1 MRLIALFAGLLASP
15 AAILMA
21 AAHND
26 SAPLRVAGEDS
37 ASVHPA
43 GTDIPF
49 SDLASPEARHALIAL
64 HQAPPEPDAR
74 TDIEGLRRFHSEAT
88 DKLLVKMR
96 EAYSVS
102 ITSRKTAG
110 VNTQVVIPQ
119 AGVAQRNRRRVLI
132 NLHGGAF
139 AFGSGNGGLVE
150 SVPIAATE
158 RIEVIAVDY
167 RLAPENKFPAATQDV
182 AAVYGELLKSYDP
195 EDIGIYGCSAGGIL
209 AAQSVAWFSSHGLP
223 TPGAIATLC
232 ATGAEINGDSAY
244 LAPLLFGAPV
254 PAGGHPLLLT
264 SLPYFQGVD
273 PKDPLAFPIVSPQL
287 LAKFPP
293 TLLIAGNRDFSA
305 SSLTLM
311 HRRLRA
317 VGVDAELYLFDGLWH
332 AFVVD
337 CTLPES
343 REVYGIVAR
352 FFDTHLGHRTKGAPQ
367 GAM

>member
-1 MRLIALFAGLLASP
+1 MRLIVLFAGLLVLP

-21 AAHND
+21 GAHSD
-26 SAPLRVAGEDS
+26 SIPSRVADEDS

-43 GTDIPF
+43 GRDIPF
-49 SDLASPEARHALIAL
+49 SNLASPEARQALMAL
-64 HQAPPEPDAR
+64 HNAPPEPDAR

-96 EAYSVS
+96 EIYAVT
-102 ITSRKTAG
+102 ITRRKIAG
-110 VNTQVVIPQ
+110 INTQVVMPQ
-119 AGVAQRNRRRVLI
+119 AGVAQKNRGRVLI

-139 AFGSGNGGLVE
+139 TFGSGNGGLVE

-167 RLAPENKFPAATQDV
+167 RLAPENKFPAATEDV
-182 AAVYGELLKSYDP
+182 AAVYRELLKNYRP

-209 AAQSVAWFSSHGLP
+209 AAESVAWFSNNGLP

-232 ATGAEINGDSAY
+232 ATGAEIDGDSAY
-244 LAPLLFGAPV
+244 LAPLLFGTPI

-264 SLPYFQGVD
+264 SLPYFHGVD
-273 PKDPLAFPIVSPQL
+273 PKDPLAFPSVSPQL

-337 CTLPES
+337 CSLPES

-352 FFDTHLGHRTKGAPQ
+352 FFDSHLGRHAKRAGQ
-367 GAM
+367 G

>member
-1 MRLIALFAGLLASP
+1 MRLIILFTGSLIFH

-21 AAHND
+21 ATRGD
-26 SAPLRVAGEDS
+26 SVPSRVADGDS
-37 ASVHPA
+37 TSVHPG

-49 SDLASPEARHALIAL
+49 SNLASPEARQALMTL
-64 HQAPPEPDAR
+64 GKAPPEPA
-74 TDIEGLRRFHSEAT
+74 DIEGLRRFHSEAT
-88 DKLLVKMR
+88 EKLLVKMR
-96 EAYSVS
+96 DAYPVS
-102 ITSRKTAG
+102 IKPQKIAG
-110 VNTQVVIPQ
+110 INTQVVVPQ
-119 AGVAQRNRRRVLI
+119 AAIAANNRGRVLI

-158 RIEVIAVDY
+158 RIEVIALDY
-167 RLAPENKFPAATQDV
+167 RLAPENRFPAATEDV
-182 AAVYGELLKSYDP
+182 AAVYRELLKSHHP

-209 AAQSVAWFSSHGLP
+209 AAESVAWFSSHGLP

-232 ATGAEINGDSAY
+232 ATGAEIDGDSAY
-244 LAPLLFGAPV
+244 LAPMLSGAPI

-273 PKDPLAFPIVSPQL
+273 PQDPLAFPIVSPRV
-287 LAKFPP
+287 LARFPP

-317 VGVDAELYLFDGLWH
+317 VGVEAELYLFDGLWH

-337 CTLPES
+337 SSLPES

-352 FFDTHLGHRTKGAPQ
+352 FFDGHLGRRPKRAGQGTK
-367 GAM
+367 

>member
-1 MRLIALFAGLLASP
+1 MRLIVLFAALLVLPTAIV
-15 AAILMA
+15 AAVR
-21 AAHND
+21 ND
-26 SAPLRVAGEDS
+26 SIPLRVADGDP

-49 SDLASPEARHALIAL
+49 SNLASPEARQALVAL
-64 HQAPPEPDAR
+64 HKASPEPDSR
-74 TDIEGLRRFHSEAT
+74 TDIEGLRRFHSAAT
-88 DKLLVKMR
+88 DKLLGKMR
-96 EAYSVS
+96 EIYAVS
-102 ITSRKTAG
+102 ITPRKIAG
-110 VNTQVVIPQ
+110 INTQVVIPQ
-119 AGVAQRNRRRVLI
+119 AGVAKNNRGRVLI

-139 AFGSGNGGLVE
+139 TFGSGNGGLVE

-167 RLAPENKFPAATQDV
+167 RLAPENKFPAATEDV
-182 AAVYGELLKSYDP
+182 AAVYGELLKSHRP

-209 AAQSVAWFSSHGLP
+209 AAESVAWFSNRGLP

-232 ATGAEINGDSAY
+232 ATGAEIDGDSAF
-244 LAPLLFGAPV
+244 LAPLLFGTPI

-273 PKDPLAFPIVSPQL
+273 PRDPLAFPIVSPQL

-332 AFVVD
+332 AFIVD
-337 CTLPES
+337 CSLPES

-352 FFDTHLGHRTKGAPQ
+352 FFDSHLGRRAKRVAQ
-367 GAM
+367 GTM

>member
-1 MRLIALFAGLLASP
+1 MRLITLFAGLCVLPGALA
-15 AAILMA
+15 LA
-21 AAHND
+21 AA
-26 SAPLRVAGEDS
+26 AAE
-37 ASVHPA
+37 
-43 GTDIPF
+43 IPF
-49 SDLASPEARHALIAL
+49 SDLASPEARQALSAL

-88 DKLLVKMR
+88 DQLLAKMR
-96 EAYSVS
+96 ETYPVS
-102 ITSRKTAG
+102 IEPRKIAG
-110 VNTQVVIPQ
+110 IDTQVVTPQ
-119 AGVAQRNRRRVLI
+119 AGVARNNTQRVLI

-139 AFGSGNGGLVE
+139 TFGSGNGGLVE

-182 AAVYGELLKSYDP
+182 AAVYRELLKTYRP
-195 EDIGIYGCSAGGIL
+195 ENIGIYGCSAGGIL
-209 AAQSVAWFSSHGLP
+209 AAESVAWFSSHGLP
-223 TPGAIATLC
+223 GPGAIATLC
-232 ATGAEINGDSAY
+232 ATGAEIDGDSAY
-244 LAPLLFGAPV
+244 VAPLLFGTPI
-254 PAGGHPLLLT
+254 PEGGHPLLLT

-273 PKDPLAFPIVSPQL
+273 PQDALAFPIVSAQV
-287 LAKFPP
+287 LARFPP

-317 VGVDAELYLFDGLWH
+317 VDVDAELYLFDGMWH

-337 CTLPES
+337 SSLPES

-352 FFDTHLGHRTKGAPQ
+352 FFDSHLGRRTKHAAQGAP
-367 GAM
+367 